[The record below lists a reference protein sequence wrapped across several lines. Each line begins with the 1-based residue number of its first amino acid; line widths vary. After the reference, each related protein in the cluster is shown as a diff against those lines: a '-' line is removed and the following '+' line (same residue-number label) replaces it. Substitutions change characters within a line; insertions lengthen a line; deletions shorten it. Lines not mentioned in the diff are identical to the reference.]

1 MSVTIPCDAKLDKSK
16 RVDRPTGS
24 ANWLKNLA
32 RGGDIPYPLPPRL
45 VLRRSAVPT
54 KAPHRS
60 KGESNDFVNGSTAYY
75 NVIPGKNHKRNHSP
89 PNH

>member
-32 RGGDIPYPLPPRL
+32 RGGDIPYPPGWSSGGPRCP
-45 VLRRSAVPT
+45 RRFHT
-54 KAPHRS
+54 DL
-60 KGESNDFVNGSTAYY
+60 KGKVTTS
-75 NVIPGKNHKRNHSP
+75 
-89 PNH
+89 